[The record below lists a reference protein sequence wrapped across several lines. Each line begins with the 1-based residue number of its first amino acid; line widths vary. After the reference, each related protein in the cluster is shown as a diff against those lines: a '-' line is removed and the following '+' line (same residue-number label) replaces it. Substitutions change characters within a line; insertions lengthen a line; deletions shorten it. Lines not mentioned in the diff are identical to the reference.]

1 MILVKQENENEEQ
14 YLWRL
19 GNAKDSGLIDLSWDD
34 IADLMNKYC
43 RSEEDEY
50 RTASAYRKPYQQAK
64 RFFDSK
70 VFTISED
77 EYIVQLT
84 SARQELAKERVKI
97 RDERTAL
104 NRELREQGR
113 RESMY
118 EVVRNA
124 FENYEGIKYDY
135 VPSVVSHGDCDIII
149 HLTDIHC
156 GIEIDTAFNK
166 FNESILEDR
175 LEKFLDEIYGIKELY
190 KPENAYLILGG
201 DFIHGIIHTNCRLE
215 SKENLVEQI
224 MQCSDMVTHFVYQL
238 SRMFNKVEVYTV
250 VGNHSRSFQN
260 KDESAH
266 GENFDLLVPFV
277 GKRALSNIKNVEF
290 KDNYLDCG
298 IANFVVRGHSVFA
311 VHGDKDTAKTVVYN
325 MTKIARKANVALPDM
340 CYLGHRHTNGLTTVD
355 GVKVIESG
363 CVDGMDAYC
372 IDERLTGTAEQTVTV
387 VTEGKMIK
395 ALCDIQID

>member
-166 FNESILEDR
+166 FNRSILEER
-175 LEKFLDEIYGIKELY
+175 LEKFLDEIYGIKSLY
-190 KPENAYLILGG
+190 K
-201 DFIHGIIHTNCRLE
+201 H
-215 SKENLVEQI
+215 
-224 MQCSDMVTHFVYQL
+224 
-238 SRMFNKVEVYTV
+238 
-250 VGNHSRSFQN
+250 
-260 KDESAH
+260 
-266 GENFDLLVPFV
+266 
-277 GKRALSNIKNVEF
+277 
-290 KDNYLDCG
+290 
-298 IANFVVRGHSVFA
+298 
-311 VHGDKDTAKTVVYN
+311 
-325 MTKIARKANVALPDM
+325 
-340 CYLGHRHTNGLTTVD
+340 
-355 GVKVIESG
+355 
-363 CVDGMDAYC
+363 
-372 IDERLTGTAEQTVTV
+372 
-387 VTEGKMIK
+387 
-395 ALCDIQID
+395 

>member
-175 LEKFLDEIYGIKELY
+175 LEKFLDEIYGIKEL
-190 KPENAYLILGG
+190 
-201 DFIHGIIHTNCRLE
+201 
-215 SKENLVEQI
+215 
-224 MQCSDMVTHFVYQL
+224 
-238 SRMFNKVEVYTV
+238 
-250 VGNHSRSFQN
+250 
-260 KDESAH
+260 
-266 GENFDLLVPFV
+266 
-277 GKRALSNIKNVEF
+277 
-290 KDNYLDCG
+290 
-298 IANFVVRGHSVFA
+298 
-311 VHGDKDTAKTVVYN
+311 
-325 MTKIARKANVALPDM
+325 
-340 CYLGHRHTNGLTTVD
+340 
-355 GVKVIESG
+355 
-363 CVDGMDAYC
+363 
-372 IDERLTGTAEQTVTV
+372 
-387 VTEGKMIK
+387 
-395 ALCDIQID
+395 